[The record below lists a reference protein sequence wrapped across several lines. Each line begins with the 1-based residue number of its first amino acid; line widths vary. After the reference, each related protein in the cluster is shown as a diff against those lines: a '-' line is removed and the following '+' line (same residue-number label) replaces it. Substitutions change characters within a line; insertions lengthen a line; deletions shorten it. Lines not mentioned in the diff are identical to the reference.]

1 MNHRVGGALVARSL
15 AVMLLLLSGLSLS
28 VRVLAQA
35 APETATALA
44 PQVSSEL
51 TPAEVAPGQSARLR
65 ITVLVPTFM
74 PKPVV
79 FAELDQPQL
88 RVQLGARATT
98 PLSRRIDGRT
108 WSGVTR
114 SYQLTPLA
122 AGQFNLG
129 AQALTVTYQDPDSG
143 EVLSQQVVT
152 EAQTLTATIPAAASG
167 LSPYVAGRAVTLT
180 QRFTLTRSATDGQGS
195 AELLDA
201 KTDDPVELAV
211 GDSLE
216 REITLSIEGGSA
228 LLLPAL
234 DAQAEVAGMALYV
247 ASPQVSEADDGGKRI
262 ERYTYIAQA
271 GGSTRLPPMA
281 LGWFDTG
288 HQKVATAQLDGLAL
302 KVSGASL
309 AAAVERSEYWLVL
322 LLVVAFLLLWAA
334 WYGLRPR
341 WRRHQQL
348 RRRQRDALG
357 VSALLQLRAAVKAQ
371 DYAACLQAWYRLEQQ
386 ASGLSAP
393 RRAAIADALAAIGQ
407 WRFGKVPDQAP
418 AALWQALEQALPPPQ
433 ALRARAEPVLLPGL
447 NPTSAG

>member
-1 MNHRVGGALVARSL
+1 MNYRVGGALVARSV

-129 AQALTVTYQDPDSG
+129 AQTLTVTYQGPDSG

-180 QRFTLTRSATDGQGS
+180 QRFTLTRSATDGQGT

-271 GGSTRLPPMA
+271 GGSSA
-281 LGWFDTG
+281 
-288 HQKVATAQLDGLAL
+288 AY
-302 KVSGASL
+302 GA
-309 AAAVERSEYWLVL
+309 ELV
-322 LLVVAFLLLWAA
+322 
-334 WYGLRPR
+334 
-341 WRRHQQL
+341 
-348 RRRQRDALG
+348 
-357 VSALLQLRAAVKAQ
+357 
-371 DYAACLQAWYRLEQQ
+371 
-386 ASGLSAP
+386 
-393 RRAAIADALAAIGQ
+393 
-407 WRFGKVPDQAP
+407 
-418 AALWQALEQALPPPQ
+418 
-433 ALRARAEPVLLPGL
+433 
-447 NPTSAG
+447 